1 VRRADESVVETSL
14 VVGRFVVV
22 GKREDKKVR
31 EKK

>member
-1 VRRADESVVETSL
+1 MRRADESVVETGL